1 MTSNG
6 KIEES
11 QRRLDK
17 IKASEHHKDRTD
29 LTDNIRSFL
38 TSTNS
43 IFDHLLEEYN
53 KKFNLK
59 ISLQKDLYPRTF
71 KEAAEKQKN
80 VDALKF
86 ITDFS
91 AKKKIIESY
100 PILGALI
107 KRRDQDI
114 HRESQQPNK
123 IVISVGGN
131 TKPEDEFAINF
142 DDLPRN
148 IDDTCQ
154 QLLDA
159 MRNFVSEM
167 KRDYP

>member
-1 MTSNG
+1 M
-6 KIEES
+6 
-11 QRRLDK
+11 
-17 IKASEHHKDRTD
+17 
-29 LTDNIRSFL
+29 
-38 TSTNS
+38 
-43 IFDHLLEEYN
+43 
-53 KKFNLK
+53 
-59 ISLQKDLYPRTF
+59 QKDLYPRTF